1 MYFLLRSLQYAP
13 RQRNGSSHSN
23 PWADLS
29 PVVLIFFERENFS
42 EIHSATTSKLWV
54 HKKRYT
60 IFVRS
65 HNSPSHNTGDK
76 CKKAAPFKICVI
88 DILLYL
94 LYIFIFP
101 GNELSFA
108 YDNKLH
114 NLSNKITANNSTQI
128 NHHND
133 IFCFI
138 TIFKFRSQSPL

>member
-1 MYFLLRSLQYAP
+1 MYFLLYSLQYTP

-29 PVVLIFFERENFS
+29 PVVLIFFWENFS

-60 IFVRS
+60 FFVRS

-76 CKKAAPFKICVI
+76 CKQAAPFKICVI

-94 LYIFIFP
+94 LYILIFP

-108 YDNKLH
+108 CDNKLH
-114 NLSNKITANNSTQI
+114 NLSNKITANGTQI

-138 TIFKFRSQSPL
+138 TIFNFRSQSRL